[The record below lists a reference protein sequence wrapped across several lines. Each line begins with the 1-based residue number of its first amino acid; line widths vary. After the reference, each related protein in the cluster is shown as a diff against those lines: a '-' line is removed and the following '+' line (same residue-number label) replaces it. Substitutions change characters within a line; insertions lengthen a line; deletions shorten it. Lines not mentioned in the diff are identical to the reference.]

1 MAFKQWR
8 TLPRNVQVMAAVS
21 FLTDLSTEMIVNL
34 LPLFL
39 ANVLGARL
47 SLVGL
52 IEGLAEAVSS
62 LLKIV
67 AGWLSDRLG
76 KRKAL
81 ATFGYAV
88 STVAKP
94 FLVLVTSWTGVLA
107 VRVAERF
114 GKGVRTAPRDA
125 LLADSIDETKR
136 GLAFGFHR
144 AADSAGAVAGILVAI
159 LVVWLTQQ
167 SATLLTRVTFQWLV
181 VLSVIPAILA
191 VLLLIVGV
199 REIQAAPQHNSPRL
213 RLTDPGGP
221 FVRFIVVIVLFTL
234 GNSSDSFLVLRAQE
248 RGASVVNILVM
259 LLSFNLVYT
268 VVAGPA
274 GALSDRVGRR
284 RVLLGGWA
292 LYALIYLGFALARAG
307 WQVWLLFTF
316 YGVYY
321 GTVEGAARAYVADI
335 VMPAQR
341 GTAYGIY
348 YAAVGLSALPASIIA
363 GVLWQGIGAW
373 SGLGPS
379 APFLFG
385 SMMALLA
392 IVLFRLTVP
401 THAGA
406 TAMD

>member
-1 MAFKQWR
+1 MAFRQWR

-125 LLADSIDETKR
+125 LIADSIDESKR

-167 SATLLTRVTFQWLV
+167 SATLLTRLTFQWLV
-181 VLSVIPAILA
+181 ALSVLPAILA

-199 REIQAAPQHNSPRL
+199 REVQAASQQGVERVRL
-213 RLTDPGGP
+213 VDPGGT
-221 FVRFIVVIVLFTL
+221 FARFIIVIVLFTL

-248 RGASVVNILVM
+248 RGVSVVNILVM
-259 LLSFNLVYT
+259 LLSFNVVYT

-307 WQVWLLFTF
+307 WQVWLLFTL

-321 GTVEGAARAYVADI
+321 GTVEGAARAFVADI

-373 SGLGPS
+373 GGLGPG
-379 APFLFG
+379 APFFFG

-392 IVLFRLTVP
+392 MVLFRLTVP
-401 THAGA
+401 THTGV
-406 TAMD
+406 TAVD